1 MNPIPETFNT
11 LQAQVDAL
19 AAGTN
24 PVVYFPPGIG
34 RLPVLPDNAML
45 TNIHG
50 TADGAGTYYFSPIHT
65 TEENIHAAVRVGLHG
80 KLLGFVQSKDEVAQ
94 GCPGVLVVR
103 DSFGCEIKTAA
114 VDVNNLMAMAAQ
126 KSILAFQFPGRNITV
141 ETMHDVLRDRVSAMV
156 LM

>member
-11 LQAQVDAL
+11 LQMQVDAL
-19 AAGTN
+19 EAGTN
-24 PVVYFPPGIG
+24 PVVYFPPGAE
-34 RLPVLPDNAML
+34 RKPVLPSNAL
-45 TNIHG
+45 STVIRGNV
-50 TADGAGTYYFSPIHT
+50 DGAGTYYFSPRHT
-65 TEENIHAAVRVGLHG
+65 TAENIIAAVHAGLHG

-126 KSILAFQFPGRNITV
+126 KSILAFQFPGRSITV